1 MQSRS
6 WALKAIGDERRLAEN
21 KISQTVA
28 RSKSILVEGVLDFL
42 FLKRF
47 LPSEITISAVGPD
60 EGKKEV
66 LLRSKNYTLGIVDM
80 DNDFRGQ
87 ELEHKMNVIDTNP
100 LCCFFAAHVRDYHR
114 IFKDQEF
121 FDKSQVE
128 SIVELAKYLTN
139 IRLFWSERRP
149 NIPSPIKLV
158 QEIDKKRERI
168 KEIKEIKKEKNMLP
182 KNIFSYLLN
191 LYIYAEMPDL
201 KIKMSSLM
209 EEFDKWEKQNSYW
222 LLNVGINDHDIE
234 FLSPKPSLITKEY
247 VVGIAKYT
255 EKLYSRIH
263 KYI

>member
-42 FLKRF
+42 FLKKF

-87 ELEHKMNVIDTNP
+87 ELEDKMNVIDTNP
-100 LCCFFAAHVRDYHR
+100 LCCFFATHVRDYHR
-114 IFKDQEF
+114 IFTDFEY
-121 FDKSQVE
+121 DNRQVD
-128 SIVELAKYLTN
+128 SLVKLAKYLTL

-158 QEIDKKRERI
+158 QEIDKERERI
-168 KEIKEIKKEKNMLP
+168 KYITDDEEMKKMSP
-182 KNIFSYLLN
+182 KRIFSFLLN
-191 LYIYAEMPDL
+191 YYIYDKMPDI

-209 EEFDKWEKQNSYW
+209 EEFDKWKKQNSYW
-222 LLNVGINDHDIE
+222 LMNVGINDHDIE
-234 FLSPKPSLITKEY
+234 FLSPISRPITKEY
-247 VVGIAKYT
+247 VVGIAKYAD
-255 EKLYSRIH
+255 KLYSRIFN
-263 KYI
+263 YI

>member
-21 KISQTVA
+21 RISQTVA

-47 LPSEITISAVGPD
+47 LSSEITISAVGPD

-114 IFKDQEF
+114 IFTDLEY
-121 FDKSQVE
+121 DKRQVD
-128 SIVELAKYLTN
+128 SLVKLAEYLTL

-158 QEIDKKRERI
+158 QEIDKDRERI
-168 KEIKEIKKEKNMLP
+168 KYITDDEEMKKMPP
-182 KNIFSYLLN
+182 KGIFSFLLN
-191 LYIYAEMPDL
+191 YYLYDKMPDL
-201 KIKMSSLM
+201 KINMSRLM

>member
-28 RSKSILVEGVLDFL
+28 KSKSILVEGVLDFL

-114 IFKDQEF
+114 IFTDFEY
-121 FDKSQVE
+121 DKRQVD
-128 SIVELAKYLTN
+128 SLVKLAEYLTL

-158 QEIDKKRERI
+158 QEIDKDRERI
-168 KEIKEIKKEKNMLP
+168 KYITDDEEMKKMSP
-182 KNIFSYLLN
+182 KDIFSFLLN
-191 LYIYAEMPDL
+191 YYLYDKMPDL
-201 KIKMSSLM
+201 KINMSRLM

-234 FLSPKPSLITKEY
+234 FLSPIPRQMTKEY
-247 VVGIAKYT
+247 VVGIAKYAD
-255 EKLYSRIH
+255 KLYSRIYD
-263 KYI
+263 YI